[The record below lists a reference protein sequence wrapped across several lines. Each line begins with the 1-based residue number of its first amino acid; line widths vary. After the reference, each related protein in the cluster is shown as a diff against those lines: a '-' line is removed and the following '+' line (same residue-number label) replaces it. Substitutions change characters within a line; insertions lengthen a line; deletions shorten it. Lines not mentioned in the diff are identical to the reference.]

1 MKTTCM
7 MILLVF
13 GLAMVPRYAGA
24 DTEDRNLPVFTGI
37 SLRIPATLYIEQGSE
52 RKVTIEA
59 KTSTLEE
66 IITEINDRTLVIR
79 FPARNFF
86 VRDFD
91 PGKITIRI
99 TIPEITDL
107 SVSGSGDILGAKPI
121 STLIMDLNVSGS
133 GNIDLT
139 MLDAER
145 VKTNISGSG
154 NILIRGEKP
163 AANLTGTISG
173 SGNIKAEGFEAQEV
187 KMTIAG
193 SGNCYVRSNGNITV
207 KIAGSGNLYYTGN
220 PNVDS
225 TIAGSG
231 SVKEI
236 R

>member
-7 MILLVF
+7 MVLLVF
-13 GLAMVPRYAGA
+13 GLALVPRSASA

-37 SLRIPATLYIEQGSE
+37 SLRIPATLYIEQGAE

-59 KTSTLEE
+59 KSSTLEE
-66 IITEINDRTLVIR
+66 IITEINDRALVIR

-86 VRDFD
+86 VRGFD
-91 PGKITIRI
+91 PGKIIIHI

-107 SVSGSGDILGAKPI
+107 SVSGSGDIFGRNTI

-133 GNIDLT
+133 GNIDLAK
-139 MLDAER
+139 LDAER

-163 AANLTGTISG
+163 AADLTGTISG
-173 SGNIKAEGFEAQEV
+173 SGNIKAEGFEAQDV

-207 KIAGSGNLYYTGN
+207 KIAGSGNLFYAGN